1 MFSQM
6 SDCLLGNRLD
16 ERSSHIISRTI
27 LGSNFRFRAQTL
39 RVQNSPSLVVLGKND
54 PISKTLVLLGQNF
67 VLCMTTEEGKKLKQ
81 QTKCLFF
88 VKGQPLYLK
97 PSSPF
102 EDDRMM

>member
-6 SDCLLGNRLD
+6 SDGLLVNRFD

-81 QTKCLFF
+81 QTNCLFF
-88 VKGQPLYLK
+88 VKGQPFYLK
-97 PSSPF
+97 PSYYLTIG
-102 EDDRMM
+102 

>member
-6 SDCLLGNRLD
+6 SDGLLVYRFD

-54 PISKTLVLLGQNF
+54 PISKILVPFGA
-67 VLCMTTEEGKKLKQ
+67 ESRI
-81 QTKCLFF
+81 
-88 VKGQPLYLK
+88 LY
-97 PSSPF
+97 
-102 EDDRMM
+102 DNRGR